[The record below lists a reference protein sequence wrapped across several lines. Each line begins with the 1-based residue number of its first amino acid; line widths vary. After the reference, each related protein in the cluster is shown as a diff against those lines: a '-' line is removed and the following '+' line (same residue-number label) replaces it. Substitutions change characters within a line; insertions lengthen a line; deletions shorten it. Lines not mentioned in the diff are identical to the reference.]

1 MNTLLLKGVLPDQGA
16 LVTELGDVSYAYGFC
31 VILFILLSSLTVMNM
46 LVGVLCEVV
55 SVVSSVEKEQMAL
68 NFVKNKVLSLVHES
82 GLGKD
87 ESVRISRDEF
97 QQLLL
102 LPEGARVIQEVGVDV
117 VVLVDLIDHIFT
129 DENSELTFAD
139 LMELVLQLRG
149 TNTATVRD
157 VVDLRKFLTQLEKK
171 SNDHVIDSIA
181 KMVAKLLEEKFEEKL
196 SPDGDNRGETPAR
209 SDVLA

>member
-1 MNTLLLKGVLPDQGA
+1 M
-16 LVTELGDVSYAYGFC
+16 
-31 VILFILLSSLTVMNM
+31 
-46 LVGVLCEVV
+46 
-55 SVVSSVEKEQMAL
+55 
-68 NFVKNKVLSLVHES
+68 
-82 GLGKD
+82 
-87 ESVRISRDEF
+87 
-97 QQLLL
+97 
-102 LPEGARVIQEVGVDV
+102 DV

-181 KMVAKLLEEKFEEKL
+181 EMVAKLLEEKFEEKL